1 MKDDGNSRQV
11 EQEMVSLV
19 SSGKYME
26 SSDGLGASMNRKRV
40 QT

>member
-1 MKDDGNSRQV
+1 MKDNEDRRQV

-26 SSDGLGASMNRKRV
+26 SSDGSGASMKRKRV